1 MSVHRAADSKSI
13 KAWLPLWALQLFAM
27 VFGLSSVHGIQRD
40 LLFAP
45 SVSEAPCLSHRNLR
59 AAKPTVTLCLCAP
72 DC

>member
-1 MSVHRAADSKSI
+1 MLT
-13 KAWLPLWALQLFAM
+13 LPLDDGAQLFAMLQLFAM